1 LSGEHPERTAIIL
14 GVLELRL
21 MLAAVLPLGIAR
33 LAMSPAALAQEKA
46 NKAEEAKKVLAAL
59 QCTWKLAIHEE
70 IGKEGTDIGN
80 LYTVKDDRLTVT
92 REGAV
97 YVDGNRG

>member
-1 LSGEHPERTAIIL
+1 LSGKHPECTAIIL
-14 GVLELRL
+14 DVLEHRRI
-21 MLAAVLPLGIAR
+21 LAAVLPLGVAR
-33 LAMSPAALAQEKA
+33 LAMSPAPLAQQNA
-46 NKAEEAKKVLAAL
+46 NIAEEAKKVLAAL